1 MNHTLAQ
8 QRALRTIA
16 HHRRVIHISRP
27 SNAVPQAAHPR
38 IAGALATVADRV
50 ARGMDKTVQWIERGG
65 SVLLLAGALAVL
77 WARSAGWLA

>member
-1 MNHTLAQ
+1 MNHTVAQ

-16 HHRRVIHISRP
+16 HHRRVIRISRP

-38 IAGALATVADRV
+38 IAGALVSLADRF
-50 ARGMDKTVQWIERGG
+50 ARGMDRAVRWIERGG